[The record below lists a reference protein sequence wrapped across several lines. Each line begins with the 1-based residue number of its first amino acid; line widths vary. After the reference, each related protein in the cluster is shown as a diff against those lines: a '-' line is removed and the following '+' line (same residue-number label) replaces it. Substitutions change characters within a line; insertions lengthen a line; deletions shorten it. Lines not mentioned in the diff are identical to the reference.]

1 MNKLITIFN
10 KLKICIL
17 PLFLVLSLIIVNA
30 QENTSNN
37 VKNQNTS
44 PAQGVMDT
52 IPNVNNDLD
61 TIYSVNRDMFATP
74 KSETEN
80 DATTAKENTSNDIK
94 NQESSSIKSAKDTI
108 PIANK
113 ATDTIYPVNQDM
125 LATPVNE
132 TANDSIIPNN
142 QASDTTPKVNQKTDT
157 IFPVNQDMMAA
168 PKNEKQQ
175 DTLPPVVKVSDTIPE
190 SQKATG
196 PIVVEKNKKYILG
209 GIAVDGIKTISEQS
223 ILIFSGLSTG
233 QLIKIPGDKLSS
245 AIKKLWGSKL
255 FSNVD
260 VYVTKID
267 GDTIYIEISVNE
279 LDRVGI
285 LTIKGVK
292 KSKIEE
298 IEKEIA
304 FQSGSMLTENLITTT
319 KNQIVDKFREKGY
332 LKTKVTISTKKDTS
346 QVNTQDALI
355 LIDKGNKIKIENITF
370 HDNRAISDKKLK
382 KVLKKTKEKSITKK
396 GILSIFTASKF
407 VKDVYEEELKG
418 VVEKF
423 QEKGFRD
430 ALIVKDSISWNDN
443 NTINLDITVNE
454 GERYKFGTISFLGN
468 TVFTDQQLQSI
479 LRIEEGVTYN
489 GKVLNERVNGD
500 GTPDSEDISNVY
512 YNNGYLFSSVN
523 LVETSTDNNIIDLEI
538 RIVEDEAATFRKI
551 TVVGNDVTNDHVIF
565 REIRTRPGDLFSKK
579 EIVRTIRELGQ
590 LGYID
595 PEAIVPDVR
604 PNHMDKTV
612 DIEYSLAEK
621 GSSQIELQGGYGG
634 GTFIGTL
641 GLSFNNFSV
650 RNLFKFDEYKP
661 VPRGDGQTVG
671 LRLQVSKYSKTYSI
685 NFAEPWM
692 GGKKPKGFNFSVYY
706 SSQFRYNYITRDVD
720 KDQRLNVIG
729 ASVGLS
735 QRLKWPDDFFTL
747 TTSVNYQQFNL
758 KNYFLPSFT
767 FSNGVSNNFNFS
779 VILGRSSA
787 GPNPIFPQQGSQF
800 SIGLKFT
807 PPYSYFNN
815 KDYTDLPDEEKYE
828 WLEFYKINFSGK
840 WYTSVL
846 GKLTLMTLGEMGYL
860 GAYNPAIGEP
870 PFERFYVGGD
880 GLANGQFDG
889 RTVISL
895 RGYPNSSLSPITGG
909 TIYNKVSFELRYPIS
924 LKPTASIYALTFIE
938 GGNSWQVWE
947 NYNPFDLKRAA
958 GIGARVFMPAFGLLG
973 IDFGYGFD
981 TIPGTNKISGWQ
993 THFIIGQQF

>member
-10 KLKICIL
+10 KLKICLL
-17 PLFLVLSLIIVNA
+17 PLILILSLVTANA
-30 QENTSNN
+30 QENTSEDAKTQDSTV
-37 VKNQNTS
+37 VKKAKDNS
-44 PAQGVMDT
+44 SGESKAKDT
-52 IPNVNNDLD
+52 IFP
-61 TIYSVNRDMFATP
+61 VNRDMFAEP
-74 KSETEN
+74 KDET
-80 DATTAKENTSNDIK
+80 
-94 NQESSSIKSAKDTI
+94 
-108 PIANK
+108 
-113 ATDTIYPVNQDM
+113 ATDSIYSTNQ
-125 LATPVNE
+125 VS
-132 TANDSIIPNN
+132 DSI
-142 QASDTTPKVNQKTDT
+142 PKTNQKTDT
-157 IFPVNQDMMAA
+157 IFPVNQDMIST
-168 PKNEKQQ
+168 PKNEKFR
-175 DTLPPVVKVSDTIPE
+175 DTLPPVVKVLDTVPE
-190 SQKATG
+190 TPKVSG
-196 PIVVEKNKKYILG
+196 PIKVDKNKKYILG
-209 GIAVDGIKTISEQS
+209 GISVDGIQTISEQS

-267 GDTIYIEISVNE
+267 GNSIYIEINVTE
-279 LDRVGI
+279 LDRVGT

-298 IEKEIA
+298 IQKEIE

-319 KNQIVDKFREKGY
+319 KNQIVNKFREKGF
-332 LKTKVTISTKKDTS
+332 LKTKVTISTKPDTS
-346 QVNTQDALI
+346 QINTQDALI
-355 LIDKGNKIKIENITF
+355 LIDKGSKIKIKNITF
-370 HDNRAISDKKLK
+370 HNNRAISDKKLK
-382 KVLKKTKEKSITKK
+382 KILKKTKEKSITKK
-396 GILSIFTASKF
+396 GILSLFTSSKF

-418 VVEKF
+418 VVGKF

-430 ALIVKDSISWNDN
+430 ALIVKDSISWNDD

-454 GERYKFGTISFLGN
+454 GDRYKFGSITFLGN

-479 LRIEEGVTYN
+479 LRIQEGVIYN
-489 GKVLNERVNGD
+489 GKLLNERVNGD
-500 GTPDSEDISNVY
+500 GSPDSEDISNTY

-565 REIRTRPGDLFSKK
+565 REIRTKPGDLFSKK
-579 EIVRTIRELGQ
+579 DIVRTIRELGQ

-604 PNHMDKTV
+604 PNHSDKTV

-650 RNLFKFDEYKP
+650 RNLFKLKEYKP

-685 NFAEPWM
+685 NFSEPWM
-692 GGKKPKGFNFSVYY
+692 GGKKPKGFNFSIYY
-706 SSQFRYNYITRDVD
+706 SSQFRFNYLTRDVD

-747 TTSVNYQQFNL
+747 TTSMNYQQFNL

-779 VILGRSSA
+779 VVLGRSSA

-807 PPYSYFNN
+807 PPYSYFND
-815 KDYTDLPDEEKYE
+815 KDYTNLPDEEKYE
-828 WLEFYKINFSGK
+828 WLEFYKVNFSGR
-840 WYTSVL
+840 WYTSVI

-860 GAYNPAIGEP
+860 GAYNDDIGPP
-870 PFERFYVGGD
+870 PFERFFVGGD

-889 RTVISL
+889 RTVIAL
-895 RGYPNSSLSPITGG
+895 RGYPNSSLSLITGG

-924 LKPTASIYALTFIE
+924 LKPSASIYALTFLE
-938 GGNSWQVWE
+938 GGNSWQE
-947 NYNPFDLKRAA
+947 FKNYNPFDLKRAA
-958 GIGARVFMPAFGLLG
+958 GVGARVFMPAFGLLG
-973 IDFGYGFD
+973 VDFGYGFD
-981 TIPGTNKISGWQ
+981 TIPGTFQVSGWQ